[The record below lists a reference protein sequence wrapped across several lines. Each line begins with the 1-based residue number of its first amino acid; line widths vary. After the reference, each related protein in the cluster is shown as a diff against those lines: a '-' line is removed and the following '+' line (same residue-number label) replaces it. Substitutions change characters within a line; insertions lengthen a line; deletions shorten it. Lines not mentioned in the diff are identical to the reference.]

1 MSIKIYKY
9 IDFNLSGILVNFNNA
24 EETNVE
30 VGLFLNNNKIDSII
44 TKENHHLF
52 NIDKS
57 GDYHAEVTYETL
69 SESKQKL
76 NSKAITFNINSI
88 QTQVKEYNSPVKT
101 KTINQKVAGVN
112 NYKLDIKVLKGKY
125 TLLETKLLID
135 LIPINISPVNST
147 NSQPISQYDYVT
159 YDKETDF
166 ESLLQLAN
174 LIETFEYV
182 EYCCVTPNTALYTP
196 PQLPFNQN
204 PPENT
209 EQVDNVDDITPN
221 FNHLQTYLDAP
232 KGMNIRNAWNK
243 HVNGSKAVV
252 RHLDFGVYKNHEDL
266 KDSKITVVYSRPE
279 TEDCNHG
286 TASTGCIVATNN
298 AFGVTG
304 IAYDCQY
311 YFYDTGD
318 LDILT
323 KHVAPGDI
331 VSLDIQF
338 KINEK
343 LLPATAIR
351 SWWERIK
358 IMVDKGA
365 VVILAAGNGG
375 LDLNLPG
382 VMADYGDSGSMLV
395 GACNHL
401 SGTRAYF
408 SNYNQKT
415 SLINSWGDWSVTTTG
430 YSSLQK
436 LPGNN
441 RNYSKD
447 YSGTSS
453 ATPLC
458 SGALALIQDYAK
470 HNEIVLSAWG
480 MREII
485 KKSTY
490 TEGVDYGI
498 GYRPNVDDLLAEI
511 DKLSQITGAN

>member
-9 IDFNLSGILVNFNNA
+9 IDFNLSGILVNFNNT

-30 VGLFLNNNKIDSII
+30 VSLFLNNNKISSII

-69 SESKQKL
+69 SKSKQKL
-76 NSKAITFNINSI
+76 NSKALTFNISSVKTKI
-88 QTQVKEYNSPVKT
+88 KEYTKQVKK
-101 KTINQKVAGVN
+101 KTINQKISGIN
-112 NYKLDIKVLKGKY
+112 NYKLDIKILKDKY
-125 TLLETKLLID
+125 SLVKNKFLID
-135 LIPINISPVNST
+135 LMPINIDSVNLT
-147 NSQPISQYDYVT
+147 NSSPTNQHEYFT
-159 YDKETDF
+159 YSKETDF
-166 ESLLQLAN
+166 ESLLKLAN
-174 LIETFEYV
+174 EIETFEYV
-182 EYCCVTPNTALYTP
+182 EYCCVTPNTTLYPP

-204 PPENT
+204 SSENT
-209 EQVDNVDDITPN
+209 EQIDNVDGITPN

-232 KGMNIRNAWNK
+232 KGMNVRNAWNK

-298 AFGVTG
+298 TFGVTG

-318 LDILT
+318 LDTLT

-343 LLPATAIR
+343 LLPATAVR

-375 LDLNLPG
+375 LDLSLPD
-382 VMADYGDSGSMLV
+382 VMTDYGDNGSMLV

-408 SNYNQKT
+408 SNYNQKN

-430 YSSLQK
+430 YGSLQK

-470 HNEIVLSAWG
+470 QNEIVLSAWG

-498 GYRPNVDDLLAEI
+498 GYRPNVHDLLAEI
-511 DKLSQITGAN
+511 DKLSQITGAY

>member
-1 MSIKIYKY
+1 M
-9 IDFNLSGILVNFNNA
+9 
-24 EETNVE
+24 
-30 VGLFLNNNKIDSII
+30 
-44 TKENHHLF
+44 
-52 NIDKS
+52 
-57 GDYHAEVTYETL
+57 
-69 SESKQKL
+69 
-76 NSKAITFNINSI
+76 
-88 QTQVKEYNSPVKT
+88 
-101 KTINQKVAGVN
+101 
-112 NYKLDIKVLKGKY
+112 
-125 TLLETKLLID
+125 
-135 LIPINISPVNST
+135 
-147 NSQPISQYDYVT
+147 
-159 YDKETDF
+159 
-166 ESLLQLAN
+166 
-174 LIETFEYV
+174 
-182 EYCCVTPNTALYTP
+182 
-196 PQLPFNQN
+196 
-204 PPENT
+204 
-209 EQVDNVDDITPN
+209 
-221 FNHLQTYLDAP
+221 
-232 KGMNIRNAWNK
+232 
-243 HVNGSKAVV
+243 
-252 RHLDFGVYKNHEDL
+252 
-266 KDSKITVVYSRPE
+266 
-279 TEDCNHG
+279 
-286 TASTGCIVATNN
+286 
-298 AFGVTG
+298 TG

-470 HNEIVLSAWG
+470 QNEIVLSAWG